1 MRPYR
6 PSPHRR
12 RAPGLLS
19 AGVLVSAF
27 AFAACNA
34 APGSGSAPGRTHGGA
49 PLWAARGISDAHPDL
64 AWLHAVGSA
73 PVEGDEAE
81 ARARAELDARGK
93 IMRNLVS
100 KVRAEVVARESFW
113 ADDSSSR
120 TESALDQTV
129 AVVSEG
135 TLEGARPVDFYVD
148 PEANLAHCLLVLER
162 APAAREVARRIDEK
176 EADAAALL
184 ARSRNAPPSIALP
197 ALAQAYDAVVA
208 ARVLRC
214 SYAVLAH
221 GPLTRPDRVGEEV
234 IANLHALAASLQLR
248 VEAGNGQRGR
258 VGGEIEAPIVF
269 ALSADGEGVEG
280 VELVFRLRGHARAEL
295 SPPRKATG
303 PGGMAA
309 VVARALGASGERSN
323 QIEAVVEVL
332 DSRGLPGPV
341 AIAEYLLPTPADT
354 RVLVGTTATAH
365 GAPADP
371 GALHAGVV
379 AALGGAGFA
388 VVAPEQVAEKA
399 SAHDVVTLAVPELC
413 ARLRG
418 RVDYVVRV
426 LGAAKE
432 ASARQDKMRARASA
446 VVLLI
451 DVATGQVD
459 QFLSDPADGLAD
471 THAQAADTSL
481 ARLGDGL
488 GRTVVERLRARAGV

>member
-1 MRPYR
+1 
-6 PSPHRR
+6 
-12 RAPGLLS
+12 
-19 AGVLVSAF
+19 
-27 AFAACNA
+27 
-34 APGSGSAPGRTHGGA
+34 A

-295 SPPRKATG
+295 S
-303 PGGMAA
+303 
-309 VVARALGASGERSN
+309 
-323 QIEAVVEVL
+323 
-332 DSRGLPGPV
+332 
-341 AIAEYLLPTPADT
+341 
-354 RVLVGTTATAH
+354 
-365 GAPADP
+365 
-371 GALHAGVV
+371 
-379 AALGGAGFA
+379 
-388 VVAPEQVAEKA
+388 
-399 SAHDVVTLAVPELC
+399 
-413 ARLRG
+413 
-418 RVDYVVRV
+418 
-426 LGAAKE
+426 
-432 ASARQDKMRARASA
+432 
-446 VVLLI
+446 
-451 DVATGQVD
+451 
-459 QFLSDPADGLAD
+459 
-471 THAQAADTSL
+471 
-481 ARLGDGL
+481 
-488 GRTVVERLRARAGV
+488 